1 MMLLPSPLTAQ
12 LTNDELCALL
22 IVVHGDLANYAR
34 ESATFAL
41 LRAIIVRR
49 LVAPEVYDIIDD
61 VSKMFVRSH
70 KASSRRQCSNVL
82 LQFLLRYPLG
92 AERLQQHLD
101 HFVKNL
107 GYAYPDGR
115 LAVLDMLHAI
125 VMKFP
130 RDELNKQVCVC
141 ALLCGMVPLPLPCL
155 PDVPVPATLVTCV

>member
-1 MMLLPSPLTAQ
+1 
-12 LTNDELCALL
+12 
-22 IVVHGDLANYAR
+22 LANPSR
-34 ESATFAL
+34 EAATFAL

-49 LVAPEVYDIIDD
+49 LVAPEVYDIIEE

-70 KASSRRQCSNVL
+70 KATSRRRCSNVL

-92 AERLQQHLD
+92 ADRLQQHLE

-107 GYAYPDGR
+107 GYAYADGR

-130 RDELNKQVCVC
+130 RDELNKQVRRC
-141 ALLCGMVPLPLPCL
+141 
-155 PDVPVPATLVTCV
+155 D